1 MNNQLHVYA
10 LPTLVAAEEL
20 AGATVVVI
28 DVLRAST
35 TIIHALNA
43 GAAEII
49 PCGEVEQARALAADF
64 PREEV
69 VLGGE
74 RGGLPIDG
82 FDLGNSP
89 SEYTPDRVAGRTIVF
104 TTTNGT
110 RAMMRCR
117 KAGRVL
123 IGAFVNASAV
133 AEQLV
138 GCERISLLCAGTEG
152 EYSRDDILMAGLLVD
167 RLQRQSGIL
176 YELNAQAMT
185 ARENWTSSFAVPYV
199 VGAEPFPPGLLVKE
213 LRRSAGGRNLVAV
226 GLEEDMQTAAQIDRF
241 RVLPEMDP
249 DTLHIRASES
259 GPRE

>member
-1 MNNQLHVYA
+1 MKNQLHGYTP
-10 LPTLVAAEEL
+10 PTPGAAGGL

-152 EYSRDDILMAGLLVD
+152 EYSRDDILMAG
-167 RLQRQSGIL
+167 
-176 YELNAQAMT
+176 
-185 ARENWTSSFAVPYV
+185 
-199 VGAEPFPPGLLVKE
+199 
-213 LRRSAGGRNLVAV
+213 
-226 GLEEDMQTAAQIDRF
+226 
-241 RVLPEMDP
+241 
-249 DTLHIRASES
+249 
-259 GPRE
+259 